1 MKPNIGS
8 RIYEFIVSYFSL
20 SGQLVS
26 QQEAEANIREGV
38 SFKGTNILILILAIL
53 IASLGLNT
61 NSTAVIIG
69 AMLISPLMGP
79 IIGIGLG
86 VGIHDFD
93 LLKRCLRNL
102 VMAAGFS
109 VIAATLYFLISSVNE
124 QHS

>member
-1 MKPNIGS
+1 MMKQNIVN
-8 RIYEFIVSYFSL
+8 RLRAFFVNYFTL
-20 SGQLVS
+20 SNQLVS

-38 SFKGTNILILILAIL
+38 SFRGTSILILILAIF

-86 VGIHDFD
+86 VGIQDFD
-93 LLKRCLRNL
+93 L
-102 VMAAGFS
+102 
-109 VIAATLYFLISSVNE
+109 I
-124 QHS
+124 